1 MMSDPS
7 LEELILRRSVP
18 VVINSFNQYT
28 YLRGMVE
35 RLREEGFRN
44 LFIVDQASDHPALM
58 QWLAQV
64 ARDEQA
70 YVLYSPTNKGPHDF
84 FLSGRYHW
92 FGGAPF
98 FYTDP
103 DLSWRRLAG
112 DFVTRMFDLAHRYR
126 VFKVGSALTIPSPVE
141 AKADLQMRSKD
152 GGLISVAQHES
163 QFWENEVLPGVY
175 NAPIDTTLHLF
186 APQYYVPGSPL
197 ITGLRVA
204 GQGYDLK
211 HLPWFK
217 DDPMPAAEYQ
227 HYLSKSRHTTWRPDF
242 KA

>member
-1 MMSDPS
+1 MTPEPT
-7 LEELILRRSVP
+7 LEELILRRSIP

-35 RLREEGFRN
+35 RLRAEGFRN
-44 LFIVDQASDHPALM
+44 LFIVDQASDHPPLM
-58 QWLAQV
+58 EWLSRV
-64 ARDEQA
+64 GRDEHA
-70 YVLYSPTNKGPHDF
+70 YVLYSPTNQGPHDF
-84 FLSGRYHW
+84 FLSGRYGM

-103 DLSWRRLAG
+103 DLSWQKLAG
-112 DFVTRMFDLAHRYR
+112 NFVTRMVELVHRYR
-126 VFKVGSALTIPSPVE
+126 VFKVGSALTIPSLDQ
-141 AKADLQMRSKD
+141 AKVGLQMRSKD
-152 GGLISVAQHES
+152 GRLISVAEHEA

-186 APQYYVPGSPL
+186 APQYYVQGTPL

-204 GQGYDLK
+204 GEGFDLN
-211 HLPWFK
+211 HLPWFNN
-217 DDPMPAAEYQ
+217 DPMPQDEYQ